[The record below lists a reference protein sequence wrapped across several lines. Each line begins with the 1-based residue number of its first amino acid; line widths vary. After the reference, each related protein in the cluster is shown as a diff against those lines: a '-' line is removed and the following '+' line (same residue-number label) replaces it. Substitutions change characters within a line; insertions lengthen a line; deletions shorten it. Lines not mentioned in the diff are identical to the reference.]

1 MWRTP
6 HVCVTVTHPR
16 RPPSRPHLI
25 ARLAPRA
32 DGGRLLADV
41 VPGGVEVTLAGR
53 DVVLDA
59 GGERGAVV
67 RTGPGAVVRTGPGRA
82 GGQCATTQPSRVRAA
97 AACSSGVIHRP

>member
-6 HVCVTVTHPR
+6 HVCVTVTHPL

-67 RTGPGAVVRTGPGRA
+67 RTDPGRA
-82 GGQCATTQPSRVRAA
+82 GGQCATTQPSSVRAA

>member
-59 GGERGAVV
+59 GGGR
-67 RTGPGAVVRTGPGRA
+67 GAVVRTGPGRA